1 MEKFIGWRIYDLYL
15 MCGKIGEKKF
25 VNRKIKGA
33 HMIEERRSIRKY
45 KNQNVNNEQIEKIVN
60 AARLAPSAKNRQP
73 WKYIVYRGNNKDK
86 LLDVMEEGLKKE
98 QTEHLLLPKSAFGLP
113 DAFNTLRIMREAPVI
128 IIVMNTNGKSP
139 YKAISMDERIT
150 EICDSLSIGASIEN
164 MILEAT
170 KIGLGTLWIAN
181 TCFAYDILMEYIDLP
196 GQLIGAVAVG
206 YADEWPAERPRKAL
220 QEIMEYR

>member
-1 MEKFIGWRIYDLYL
+1 
-15 MCGKIGEKKF
+15 
-25 VNRKIKGA
+25 
-33 HMIEERRSIRKY
+33 MIEERRSIRKY
-45 KNQNVNNEQIEKIVN
+45 KSQNINNEQIEKIVN

-73 WKYIVYRGNNKDK
+73 WKYIVYRDISKNK

-98 QTEHLLLPKSAFGLP
+98 QEEHLLLPKSVFGLP

-139 YKAISMDERIT
+139 YKVISTDERVT

-164 MILEAT
+164 MILKASE
-170 KIGLGTLWIAN
+170 IGLGTLWIAN
-181 TCFAYDILMEYIDLP
+181 TCFAYDALMEYIGLL

-206 YADEWPAERPRKAL
+206 YADEQPAERPRKTVS
-220 QEIMEYR
+220 EIMEYR

>member
-1 MEKFIGWRIYDLYL
+1 MKEAYI
-15 MCGKIGEKKF
+15 
-25 VNRKIKGA
+25 
-33 HMIEERRSIRKY
+33 IEERRSIRKY
-45 KNQNVNNEQIEKIVN
+45 KSQNINNEQIEKIVN

-73 WKYIVYRGNNKDK
+73 WKYIVYRDISKNK

-98 QTEHLLLPKSAFGLP
+98 QEEHLLLPKSVFGLP

-139 YKAISMDERIT
+139 YKVISTDERVT

-164 MILEAT
+164 MILKASE
-170 KIGLGTLWIAN
+170 IGLGTLWIAN
-181 TCFAYDILMEYIDLP
+181 TCFAYDALMEYIGLP

-206 YADEWPAERPRKAL
+206 YADEQPAERPRKTVS
-220 QEIMEYR
+220 EIMEYR